1 MKILEQI
8 KMVKEVVNNIE
19 NNLLNKSSSE
29 TTIELICKN
38 SQAENKA
45 KDTTHDIKEI
55 SSIGSEQI
63 REDIKGIYSF

>member
-8 KMVKEVVNNIE
+8 KMVKEVMNNIE
-19 NNLLNKSSSE
+19 TNLLNKSSSD

-38 SQAENKA
+38 SQSEKA
-45 KDTTHDIKEI
+45 KDATHDIKEI